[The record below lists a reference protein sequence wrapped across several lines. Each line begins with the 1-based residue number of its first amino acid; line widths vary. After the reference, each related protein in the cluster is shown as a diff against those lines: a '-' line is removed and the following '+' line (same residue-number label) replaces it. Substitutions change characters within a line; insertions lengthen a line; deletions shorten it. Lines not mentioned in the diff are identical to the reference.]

1 MKVENNILETKEGAS
16 IYRGKRR
23 NGEYKKKMIK
33 EEKKNYIFMHTTHIY
48 KSIVQIVFDL

>member
-33 EEKKNYIFMHTTHIY
+33 EEKKLYIHAYNTYI
-48 KSIVQIVFDL
+48 